1 MQSNYGSGNA
11 DVSQGTQEWKSR
23 DAAQAV
29 VDRGREAGENL
40 QRTAENAYDTARR
53 TVQDQPALAMLG
65 VFAFGVV
72 LGAVIM
78 SGMSGTR
85 RSSYDRLMDQLQDYA
100 PSRSQLR
107 GWRRRF
113 F

>member
-1 MQSNYGSGNA
+1 MSTYGGNT

-29 VDRGREAGENL
+29 MDRGRQAADTV
-40 QRTAENAYDTARR
+40 QRTADEAYHTAKR
-53 TVQDQPALAMLG
+53 TVQDQPALTMLG

-72 LGAVIM
+72 LGAVL
-78 SGMSGTR
+78 MSGTR
-85 RSSYDRLMDQLQDYA
+85 RSSYDRFMDQVHEYT
-100 PSRSQLR
+100 PSQSQLR
-107 GWRRRF
+107 DWRKRF